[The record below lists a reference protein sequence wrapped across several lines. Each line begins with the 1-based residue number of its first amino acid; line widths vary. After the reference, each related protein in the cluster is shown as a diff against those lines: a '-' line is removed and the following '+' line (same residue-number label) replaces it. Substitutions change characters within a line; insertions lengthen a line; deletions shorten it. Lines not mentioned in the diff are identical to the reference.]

1 VYVSA
6 TVVVVLE
13 GVVVVREPSLEPEE
27 HEASR
32 PATASAAMVGPRVE
46 STVRA

>member
-6 TVVVVLE
+6 TVVVVAE
-13 GVVVVREPSLEPEE
+13 RVVVVRELSLDLDE

-32 PATASAAMVGPRVE
+32 PATVSTAMSAPRVE
-46 STVRA
+46 STPRA